1 MNTAL
6 GGAAA
11 VKDESL
17 FTIAGAEEV
26 ISRLAVMQVYT
37 TPSPSHGMY

>member
-17 FTIAGAEEV
+17 FMISGAEEV

-37 TPSPSHGMY
+37 TPPRSYRMY